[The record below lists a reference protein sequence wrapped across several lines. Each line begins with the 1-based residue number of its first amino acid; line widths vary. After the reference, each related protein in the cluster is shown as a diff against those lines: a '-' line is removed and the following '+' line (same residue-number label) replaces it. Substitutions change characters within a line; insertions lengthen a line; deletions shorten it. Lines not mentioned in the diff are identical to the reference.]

1 MKRNFESGCSPPPK
15 LVLHVNETTSS
26 QSSTSSVGVSSE
38 DVRKFLAKQAANSSS
53 QSSNASFSETFTD
66 LGSTS
71 ELQMNCRWSDSDSDT
86 LSLPPLPK
94 DFATILEDQ
103 IEDGG
108 IDLVAKIILNNEGL
122 KRKLTEIIYKESFT
136 SLKSSLKVSI

>member
-15 LVLHVNETTSS
+15 LVLHVKETNSS

-38 DVRKFLAKQAANSSS
+38 DVRKFLATRAINSSS
-53 QSSNASFSETFTD
+53 QSSHASFPETFTD
-66 LGSTS
+66 LDTVS
-71 ELQMNCRWSDSDSDT
+71 ELQMNCRWSDTDSDT

-108 IDLVAKIILNNEGL
+108 VDLTAKM
-122 KRKLTEIIYKESFT
+122 KASKES
-136 SLKSSLKVSI
+136 